1 MVGVFAVTAEEYEEI
16 LSNRKKLEKLETAIK
31 EENNVVKIDTK
42 LLSKALELG
51 QDSIFVFT
59 M

>member
-16 LSNRKKLEKLETAIK
+16 LSNRKKLEKLEAAIK

-42 LLSKALELG
+42 LLSKALEVG
-51 QDSIFVFT
+51 QDSTFVFT

>member
-16 LSNRKKLEKLETAIK
+16 LSNRKKLEKLEAAIK
-31 EENNVVKIDTK
+31 EENNVVRIDTK

-51 QDSIFVFT
+51 QDSTFVFT